1 MARQGKFR
9 LRVDGKLM
17 AGQLEMV
24 GQLEMEE
31 LHWYA
36 FRIFR
41 NGRNAFIRKLANDG
55 VRTYVPEKVIV
66 KNDPVKGEKVEKKPI
81 FNAIVFVQTTAGYVN
96 DIRYDQLTLAFP
108 YLVPGT
114 KFPAVI
120 PDTQMHNFIEVLRL
134 GGDSAEIYKGELNPG
149 DKVRV
154 TQGVFKD
161 REGYVTRVK
170 GNKKFVVAIEGVAA
184 VATIYIP
191 KAFLTPI
198 PTETQPAL
206 SFESSNGQPQL

>member
-1 MARQGKFR
+1 
-9 LRVDGKLM
+9 
-17 AGQLEMV
+17 
-24 GQLEMEE
+24 MEE

-120 PDTQMHNFIEVLRL
+120 PDIQMHNFIEVLRL

-170 GNKKFVVAIEGVAA
+170 GNKRFVVAIEGVAA

-198 PTETQPAL
+198 PTETQPARNSDSL
-206 SFESSNGQPQL
+206 NGQPQL

>member
-1 MARQGKFR
+1 
-9 LRVDGKLM
+9 
-17 AGQLEMV
+17 
-24 GQLEMEE
+24 MEE
-31 LHWYA
+31 IHWYA

-41 NGRNAFIRKLANDG
+41 NGRKAFIRKLESDG
-55 VRTYVPEKVIV
+55 VHVYVPEKIIV

-81 FNAIVFVQTTAGYVN
+81 FNALVFVQATEGYVN

-120 PDTQMHNFIEVLRL
+120 PDIQMHNFIEVLRL

-198 PTETQPAL
+198 PTETQPAR
-206 SFESSNGQPQL
+206 SFESSNGQPAR